1 VFSNPWAATD
11 GLNGTRRGGAGIRQ
25 TLTVLPITAISLT
38 TERYLN
44 DLSPDRQRLPQ
55 RSAIYEQR

>member
-1 VFSNPWAATD
+1 MGRHGRLERHPA
-11 GLNGTRRGGAGIRQ
+11 GGGGAGIRQ
-25 TLTVLPITAISLT
+25 TLTVLPITAISPT

>member
-1 VFSNPWAATD
+1 
-11 GLNGTRRGGAGIRQ
+11 LNGTRRGGAGIRQ